1 MVDEATAAEQAARE
15 MREGAVEAEEE
26 RERIRGLSAEERR
39 EEGRPPKPCTGCA
52 QGCPDCERR
61 PSASLDTEAE
71 ARARKEEA
79 EEARRNEKLLRDVLR
94 LVNAGYLSKANAR
107 FTASPIADVSEPD
120 VRQNLRSLHPEATP
134 FDEAEM
140 ADEPAARMRDYRR
153 RATVTKDHFHGLPLR
168 PQDARDGRR
177 QGLGVPGG

>member
-1 MVDEATAAEQAARE
+1 MGCGQQWSGVASFRVPAAERAARE
-15 MREGAVEAEEE
+15 RREGAVKAEEE
-26 RERIRGLSAEERR
+26 RERVRGLSAEERR
-39 EEGRPPKPCTGCA
+39 EEGRPPEPCTGCA

-120 VRQNLRSLHPEATP
+120 VRQNLRSLHPEAAP

-140 ADEPAARMRDYRR
+140 ADEPEARMRDYRR
-153 RATVTKDHFHGLPLR
+153 RATDEVEGDHVV
-168 PQDARDGRR
+168 PQ
-177 QGLGVPGG
+177 QP